1 MEPVKVLC
9 GDCRLRN
16 LCVPHGL
23 AGRELKQLEE
33 IVKQPR
39 PLQRG
44 QRLYLPGDKFHHLF
58 IVRSGTL
65 KTYTTTSSG
74 EQQIIGF
81 HLPGELVGLDGVSDG
96 AYTCTA
102 ETMEMTSVCELPFTK
117 LETVMGQIKI
127 LQHQV
132 HKLMGK
138 ELLTDQQLLL
148 QLGKM
153 NAEQRVAAFLLNIA
167 CRFHQRG
174 FSASEFHL
182 PMTRSDIGNYLGLAV
197 ETVSRQFSHFQELD
211 IVKVS
216 RKHII
221 INKPEFL
228 RTITNPDSTSKFQQD
243 REATHC

>member
-9 GDCRLRN
+9 SDCRLRN

-23 AGRELKQLEE
+23 AGIELKQLEE

-39 PLQRG
+39 PIQRG
-44 QRLYLPGDKFHHLF
+44 QRLYLPGDTFHYLF
-58 IVRSGTL
+58 IVRSGSL
-65 KTYTTTSSG
+65 KTYSTTSAG
-74 EQQIIGF
+74 QQQIIGF
-81 HLPGELVGLDGVSDG
+81 HLPGELVGLDGGSD
-96 AYTCTA
+96 YSYSCTA
-102 ETMEMTSVCELPFTK
+102 EAMEMTSVCELPFAK
-117 LETVMGQIKI
+117 LEHVMGQIKI

-132 HKLMGK
+132 HRLMGK

-167 CRFHQRG
+167 CRFHMRG

-197 ETVSRQFSHFQELD
+197 ETVSRQFSHFQELNV
-211 IVKVS
+211 VKVS

-221 INKPEFL
+221 IQKPEFL
-228 RTITNPDSTSKFQQD
+228 RSITNFDGKYQLD
-243 REATHC
+243 KEATHC

>member
-1 MEPVKVLC
+1 MDPVKVLC
-9 GDCRLRN
+9 SDCRLRN
-16 LCVPHGL
+16 LCLPVGL
-23 AGRELKQLEE
+23 AGKELKQLEE
-33 IVKQPR
+33 IIKQPR
-39 PLQRG
+39 PLQKG
-44 QRLYLPGDKFHHLF
+44 QRLYLPGDKFHYLF

-74 EQQIIGF
+74 QQQIIGF

-96 AYTCTA
+96 AYSSTA

-117 LETVMGQIKI
+117 LENVMGQVKI

-132 HKLMGK
+132 HRLMSK

-148 QLGKM
+148 QMGKM

-197 ETVSRQFSHFQELD
+197 ETVSRQFSHFQELNV
-211 IVKVS
+211 VKVS

-221 INKPEFL
+221 IQNPEFL
-228 RTITNPDSTSKFQQD
+228 RLITNFDIKHQHGK
-243 REATHC
+243 EATHC